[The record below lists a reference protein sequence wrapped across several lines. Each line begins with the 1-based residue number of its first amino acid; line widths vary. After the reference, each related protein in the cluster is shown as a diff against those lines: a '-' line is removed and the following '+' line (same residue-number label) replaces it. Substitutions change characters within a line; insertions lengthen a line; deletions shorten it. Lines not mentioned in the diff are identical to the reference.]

1 VFERPRPSAALI
13 ALTIVLISAM
23 AATGALIVDR
33 APTVSGQ
40 TEVPLRVVGSAPLNW
55 DPAHAGD
62 AGSAAVLAQV
72 FEGLTTLDSANNVRP
87 ALAESWTIASDGRS
101 IDFKLRPGLHY
112 SDATAI
118 VAQDV
123 VDSWLRLL
131 DPQRPSP
138 LYSLLADV
146 EGAVEYV
153 SGAAGRDAVGVH
165 AQGDHVIVD
174 LRRPATYFLAVTSSP
189 SLAVVPPAMAGRLD
203 SDELPAGMVVSGGYL
218 PTGQSD
224 VSITLEGNGNYWIGG
239 SPPIDWIELVT
250 DTEDRDPIDLFEAG
264 DLDYVPVGSFNAAW
278 LRYDANLGPQ
288 LRTTADLSIHFY
300 GFDTTRP
307 PFDDV
312 LVRRS
317 FAQAVDWERIVH
329 LANGQPARSIVPRGM
344 PGGGSENYR
353 PTHEPDQARDL
364 LAQAGF
370 AGGAGFPDL
379 TLTSSGFGY
388 EMTVAT
394 ELERELGVDV
404 TVELLDFGDL
414 ISRQA
419 AGEQP
424 LFWNQTWSADYP
436 HAHDFL
442 GLLLESGSNSNDSRF
457 SNAPYDAEIAAAA
470 ATADPAEQERHY
482 AAAQAILRDEVP
494 VVPVEALTSFALG
507 RNGLLGA
514 LPSGA
519 GYFRFAGLAWADGSG
534 R

>member
-1 VFERPRPSAALI
+1 MFRRPRPSAALI
-13 ALTIVLISAM
+13 ALTIVLTSVM
-23 AATGALIVDR
+23 AATGELMIGR
-33 APTVSGQ
+33 APIVSGQ
-40 TEVPLRVVGSAPLNW
+40 TELPLRVVGSAPLNW

-87 ALAESWTIASDGRS
+87 ALAESWTIAGDGRS

-112 SDATAI
+112 SDATAMT
-118 VAQDV
+118 AQDV

-138 LYSLLADV
+138 LYSLLGDV

-153 SGAAGRDAVGVH
+153 SGAAGREGVGLH

-189 SLAVVPPAMAGRLD
+189 SLAVVPPAMVGRLD
-203 SDELPAGMVVSGGYL
+203 SEELPAGMVVSGGYL
-218 PTGQSD
+218 PTAQSEA
-224 VSITLEGNGNYWIGG
+224 SITFEGNGNYWIGG
-239 SPPIDWIELVT
+239 YPPIDWIEMVT
-250 DTEDRDPIDLFEAG
+250 DTEDRNPIDLFEAG
-264 DLDYVPVGSFNAAW
+264 DVDYTPVGSYDAAW

-288 LRTTADLSIHFY
+288 LRTTADLSVHFY

-307 PFDDV
+307 PFDDAD
-312 LVRRS
+312 VRRA
-317 FAQAVDWERIVH
+317 FGQAVDWNRIVR
-329 LANGQPARSIVPRGM
+329 LARGQPARSMVPPGM
-344 PGGGSENYR
+344 PGGGGEDYR
-353 PTHEPDQARDL
+353 PTHDPDHARVL

-370 AGGAGFPDL
+370 AGGAGFPDI

-388 EMTVAT
+388 EVTVAT
-394 ELERELGVDV
+394 ELERELGVHV

-419 AGEQP
+419 AGERP

-442 GLLLESGSNSNDSRF
+442 GLLLESDSNSNDSRF
-457 SNAPYDAEIAAAA
+457 SDAAYDAEIAAAA
-470 ATADPAEQERHY
+470 ATAEPAEQERHY
-482 AAAQAILRDEVP
+482 ASAQAILRNEVP
-494 VVPVEALTSFALG
+494 VVPVEALSGFSLS
-507 RNGLLGA
+507 RDGLLGA
-514 LPSGA
+514 LPTGA
-519 GYFRFAGLAWADGSG
+519 GYLRFAGLEWAEGDG